1 MRVHQRHGPIAVIDV
16 ETTGLFPFRHDRVVE
31 IAVVVVDEDGAVAR
45 EFETLVN
52 PGRDIGPT
60 SIHGL
65 CAEDVSHAPSF
76 ADVAGALVDAMGGAV
91 AIAAHNVRFDRQF
104 LEREF
109 DRIDATLPDLPALC
123 TMQLAGGG
131 KLAACCECYD
141 VAFDGAAH
149 HALADAR
156 AAAGLLA
163 RLLPDAG
170 GLLADLG
177 RSGPIGWPAIASLR
191 VPGVPRSE
199 ARRRRLE
206 PPSYLRRLL
215 ERVHVGGALAAD
227 DGAAM
232 AYAATLDR
240 MLEDRVIDP
249 AEADALVE
257 LAGTLGL
264 AGPAIAECHRDYL
277 NALAVAALA
286 DGVVTDAERRDLELV
301 ARVLGQDEARLH
313 ASLEAAREAL
323 LSNAAPNPV
332 ARGVADDGSLH
343 GKRVCFTGELQCTIG
358 GEPIPRERAEAMAVR
373 AGCEVADS
381 VTKKLDVLVLADPHS
396 QSGKAKKARSYGVRI
411 LHEPLF
417 WRAIDVDVD

>member
-1 MRVHQRHGPIAVIDV
+1 MIA
-16 ETTGLFPFRHDRVVE
+16 LWE

-60 SIHGL
+60 SVHGL
-65 CAEDVSHAPSF
+65 CAEDIRQAPSF
-76 ADVAGALVDAMGGAV
+76 AQVAGLLVDAMSGAV
-91 AIAAHNVRFDRQF
+91 AIAAHNVRFDREF

-109 DRIDATLPDLPALC
+109 DRIEATLPDLPALC
-123 TMQLAGGG
+123 TMELAGGG

-163 RLLPDAG
+163 RLLTDAG

-177 RSGPIGWPAIASLR
+177 RSSPINWPAIASPR
-191 VPGVPRSE
+191 VPCLPRSE

-215 ERVHVGGALAAD
+215 ERVHVSGALAAD

-240 MLEDRVIDP
+240 MLEDRVIDA

-257 LAGTLGL
+257 LAETLGL
-264 AGPAIAECHRDYL
+264 AGPAIAGCHRDYL

-301 ARVLGQDEARLH
+301 ARLLGQDEARLH
-313 ASLEAAREAL
+313 ASLEAAARSPLVE
-323 LSNAAPNPV
+323 SGAAPC
-332 ARGVADDGSLH
+332 GS
-343 GKRVCFTGELQCTIG
+343 R
-358 GEPIPRERAEAMAVR
+358 RRR
-373 AGCEVADS
+373 
-381 VTKKLDVLVLADPHS
+381 
-396 QSGKAKKARSYGVRI
+396 
-411 LHEPLF
+411 
-417 WRAIDVDVD
+417 